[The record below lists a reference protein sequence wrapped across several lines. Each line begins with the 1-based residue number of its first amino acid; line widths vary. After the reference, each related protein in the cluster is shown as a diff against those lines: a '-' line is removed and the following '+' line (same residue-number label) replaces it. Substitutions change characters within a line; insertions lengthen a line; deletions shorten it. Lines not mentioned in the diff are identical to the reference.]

1 MSRAWHHRAVR
12 PRVILLA
19 ICGIAALVY
28 AAGNALDDAA
38 MGRQA
43 GAVAFGALAGY
54 VALAGR
60 GLPPRVRWP
69 LLGSLLV
76 LALGFA
82 VGALLL
88 QAAGPPRSYGFFTYH
103 PLPRPHRASLV
114 RAFGRGLST
123 MAVPLLAYPALAVAV
138 SGLPHQ
144 RRRGLLL
151 AGPVAAAALLGWFA
165 VQVASADRDG
175 GFHAAPTVPEALAM
189 VGAPLLVALVAIGA
203 GAVAT
208 QRVQGRLITVGFAL
222 TALSTLYA
230 LELSRYSPLVFDEV
244 AAAVGVA
251 PAETVIETAMR
262 WLSGVSL
269 VGDYGAGEVLPPVL
283 AVAQV
288 LGAALV
294 AVGCVRARPVPVAGS
309 AAAEADDPGGDLAP

>member
-1 MSRAWHHRAVR
+1 MPGWARGSARLRAPPGLAWPAPSAIPPGPVAPSPRWPPPSPPSAATPTPGRRAARGRGGPARGPVPVPRSAPPPTPGRGGAPPPRPPTGGGAWRAGGRPPYRRDARRSTAALPVSRAWHHRAVR

-69 LLGSLLV
+69 LLGSPLV

-114 RAFGRGLST
+114 RALGRGLST

-138 SGLPHQ
+138 SGLPH
-144 RRRGLLL
+144 RRRPGLLL
-151 AGPVAAAALLGWFA
+151 ARPGAAAA
-165 VQVASADRDG
+165 
-175 GFHAAPTVPEALAM
+175 
-189 VGAPLLVALVAIGA
+189 PLRWVRRPGRGA
-203 GAVAT
+203 G
-208 QRVQGRLITVGFAL
+208 R
-222 TALSTLYA
+222 
-230 LELSRYSPLVFDEV
+230 
-244 AAAVGVA
+244 
-251 PAETVIETAMR
+251 
-262 WLSGVSL
+262 
-269 VGDYGAGEVLPPVL
+269 
-283 AVAQV
+283 
-288 LGAALV
+288 
-294 AVGCVRARPVPVAGS
+294 
-309 AAAEADDPGGDLAP
+309 GGGG